1 MSRFSLQGR
10 TALVTGGARGCGL
23 AFARG
28 LAQAG
33 ANVAIFD
40 RIPPEE
46 GFLSIE
52 KEYGVRTAYYEVDV
66 SSPESLATGFGAFQ
80 TDFNNAL
87 DICVPCAGINRHQ
100 TFLEFNYA
108 DHQELLGVNVLGLF
122 HTAQL
127 AARQMIANG
136 TKHGSIVLVA
146 SMASHVAVRSQLCSA
161 YCGSKGAVRA
171 MCPAIAKELAEYG
184 IRVNSISPGY
194 VRTEMTAAFPH
205 LIEEWK
211 SAAMNG
217 RIAEPEDI
225 MGACVFLASDASSY
239 MTGQDVIVDGGVT
252 KNNLIRYGTPV
263 TLLDDRPTATSTG
276 KADGLQPKTI
286 ETLKQLRLSDELL
299 RNGAKVY
306 DICFWESTPQSPT
319 LTRTSRQTHYPEHL
333 VGASDPYILLAHQG
347 MLEDVLIK
355 DIEERGGN
363 VQRNSPF
370 VSVSKTQDG
379 SGLLEVIYNDNT
391 TNTKKIIR
399 TKYLVGCDGARSKV
413 RDFIPGAQLE
423 GEMSNASWGVLDG
436 VIDTDFPDLWS
447 KVAVRSHTAGSILW
461 IPRERGMT
469 RLYVELS
476 STDGE
481 RVDRAKATPEYVMAR
496 AREAM
501 QPFRLEWK
509 EIEWFGNYVVGQR
522 VARRFSD
529 PENQIFIAGDAGH
542 VHSALAAQGANTS
555 MHDSVNL
562 AWKLNLVA
570 RNLAPASLL
579 NTYSDERRKIAN
591 DLIAFDAGHVAAFEK
606 GEAALAR
613 NFEENIRFISGVGA
627 EYDAG
632 VLTKSADGK
641 VKGGIQA
648 GTLTRPA
655 KVTRYIDANLVD
667 LQLDIPMMGQF
678 RVVLFVGDVVGG
690 KGFLQGFCGEDA
702 LEGVNGVARESYKK
716 CPRGVSDGDK
726 YFPLERYTTVSEVVT
741 YGLVTRSHKR
751 EFELGDLP
759 ELLQKSR
766 WTVYL
771 DDVEGGKGCTGKWM
785 GEMERDQV
793 GVMVVRPDGY
803 VGAKGVWGWSEG
815 EGSRAA
821 EWVGEYLAMGK

>member
-1 MSRFSLQGR
+1 MSPS
-10 TALVTGGARGCGL
+10 
-23 AFARG
+23 
-28 LAQAG
+28 
-33 ANVAIFD
+33 AIN
-40 RIPPEE
+40 E
-46 GFLSIE
+46 GFP
-52 KEYGVRTAYYEVDV
+52 
-66 SSPESLATGFGAFQ
+66 SPSTIPTTTVVVVGAG
-80 TDFNNAL
+80 
-87 DICVPCAGINRHQ
+87 PS
-100 TFLEFNYA
+100 
-108 DHQELLGVNVLGLF
+108 GLML
-122 HTAQL
+122 T
-127 AARQMIANG
+127 
-136 TKHGSIVLVA
+136 
-146 SMASHVAVRSQLCSA
+146 
-161 YCGSKGAVRA
+161 
-171 MCPAIAKELAEYG
+171 
-184 IRVNSISPGY
+184 
-194 VRTEMTAAFPH
+194 
-205 LIEEWK
+205 
-211 SAAMNG
+211 
-217 RIAEPEDI
+217 
-225 MGACVFLASDASSY
+225 
-239 MTGQDVIVDGGVT
+239 
-252 KNNLIRYGTPV
+252 NNLLRYGTPV
-263 TLLDDRPTATSTG
+263 ILLDDRPTATSTG

-299 RNGAKVY
+299 RNGAK
-306 DICFWESTPQSPT
+306 
-319 LTRTSRQTHYPEHL
+319 
-333 VGASDPYILLAHQG
+333 G

-355 DIEERGGN
+355 DIEERGGS

-370 VSVSKTQDG
+370 VSVSKTSDG
-379 SGLLEVIYNDNT
+379 SGELEVIYNDNT
-391 TNTKKIIR
+391 TNTQKPIR

-436 VIDTDFPDLWS
+436 IIDTDFPDLWS

-509 EIEWFGNYVVGQR
+509 FIEWFGNYVVGQR

-562 AWKLNLVA
+562 AWKLNLVS
-570 RNLAPASLL
+570 RGLAPASLL
-579 NTYSDERRKIAN
+579 NTYSEERRKIAN

-606 GEAALAR
+606 GETALAR

-632 VLTKSADGK
+632 VVTKSPQSK
-641 VKGGIQA
+641 VKGGIQP

-655 KVTRYIDANLVD
+655 KVTRYIDANPVD

-678 RVVLFVGDVVGG
+678 RVVLFVADVVGG
-690 KGFLQGFCGEDA
+690 KGFLEGFCGADA
-702 LEGVNGVARESYKK
+702 LEGVHSVAKESYKK
-716 CPRGVSDGDK
+716 CPRGLSDEDK
-726 YFPLERYTTVSEVVT
+726 YFPLERYTSVSEVVT
-741 YGLVTRSHKR
+741 YGLVTRSEKR

-771 DDVEGGKGCTGKWM
+771 DDVEGEEGCTGEWI
-785 GEMERDQV
+785 GEMEREQ
-793 GVMVVRPDGY
+793 
-803 VGAKGVWGWSEG
+803 
-815 EGSRAA
+815 
-821 EWVGEYLAMGK
+821 